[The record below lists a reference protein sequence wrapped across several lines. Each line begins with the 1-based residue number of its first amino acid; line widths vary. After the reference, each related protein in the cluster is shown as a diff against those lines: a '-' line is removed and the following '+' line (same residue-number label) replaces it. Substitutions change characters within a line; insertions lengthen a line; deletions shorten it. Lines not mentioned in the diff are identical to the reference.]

1 MPKFNIE
8 VQWHYK
14 SFDYVVMEVEGAT
27 LEEAKDKALA
37 LAESGHCQVTCWTE
51 GQIYDAHYE
60 INHDECEEIQC

>member
-14 SFDYVVMEVEGAT
+14 SFDYVVMEVESAT
-27 LEEAKDKALA
+27 MEEAKDKALA
-37 LAESGHCQVTCWTE
+37 LAQNGPCDWSEAD
-51 GQIYDAHYE
+51 IYDGHYE